1 VKNQKNGRPSQRREM
16 AKRAVQAGITYI
28 AHACQTFGVSQ
39 ACYRYRAKAS
49 QESAIISDWLVR
61 LTSAYRDW
69 RFGLCFL
76 HLRNVKGVAW
86 NHKRVYR
93 INRELELNLRIT
105 PRRRIIREVPEP
117 LAAPESANQT

>member
-1 VKNQKNGRPSQRREM
+1 M
-16 AKRAVQAGITYI
+16 AKRAVQTGITYI

-86 NHKRVYR
+86 N
-93 INRELELNLRIT
+93 T